1 MDFKPQKPTTV
12 AGLRRLLADAPGDMP
27 VVFDIGCTRSY
38 DSPEVQTPRYLT
50 EQIVGYNGNH
60 QIPAV
65 YETGEDADCEG
76 QQMLVLSAVP
86 FQEKSA
92 AQGYSWTEQSFL
104 EIDRSPLTE
113 TNALQEDH

>member
-27 VVFDIGCTRSY
+27 VVFAIGCTRSY

-76 QQMLVLSAVP
+76 QQMLVLKKNQPPRDIHGPSKASLSLIAP
-86 FQEKSA
+86 
-92 AQGYSWTEQSFL
+92 
-104 EIDRSPLTE
+104 
-113 TNALQEDH
+113 H